1 MLMMNLLNSNSCFK
15 LLVRMIRHRIFFWIV
30 IWNVIIL
37 LFLVSCSSSKKMSN
51 TNLSS
56 MLQPDQGVIA
66 ATAIIYNNS
75 IDSSTIYFSIPKS
88 KLLFRNEDGDF
99 VARYSVSY
107 TLFPFRTS
115 TTIIDSSTYFFL
127 VSDSL
132 QISNFQ
138 DSIKFRC
145 PNETYGTLRVNF
157 TDLNRK
163 SEFTQIINVNKAD
176 SKSRQTYLL
185 KDQQGVPL
193 FRNYISSR
201 ESFQIE
207 SINPPTQKF
216 WVRCYFRN
224 YPIAVMPFKIIDS
237 APFSYACD
245 SLFQVQ
251 MDSIPYLILERKG
264 IYHFVQDTNF
274 KSGVTMFIFDEDFPL
289 ITQSSQLI
297 APTRYLTSSKE
308 FKEMNAAKDKKL
320 AIEKFWLNLGVNES
334 TTRSLIRTYF
344 NRVQL
349 ANKYFTSYT
358 EGWKTDRGM
367 ILIVHGTPL
376 SIFNDGESEI
386 WNYAANTSLP
396 ELTFYFKKVNNPF
409 TDNDFSLV
417 RQPYYDNSWYTA
429 VDLWR
434 QGRILNE

>member
-1 MLMMNLLNSNSCFK
+1 
-15 LLVRMIRHRIFFWIV
+15 MISYRLSFWIFV
-30 IWNVIIL
+30 FNVTIL
-37 LFLVSCSSSKKMSN
+37 MFLVSCSNSKKMSN
-51 TNLSS
+51 TNLSN
-56 MLQPDQGVIA
+56 MLQPDKGVISA
-66 ATAIIYNNS
+66 AAIIYNNS
-75 IDSSTIYFSIPKS
+75 SDSSIIYFSIPKS
-88 KLLFRNEDGDF
+88 TLLFRNEEGNF

-107 TLFPFRTS
+107 TLFPYRTS
-115 TTIIDSSTYFFL
+115 TTIIDSSTHIFI
-127 VSDSL
+127 VSDSAL
-132 QISNFQ
+132 VNDFQ
-138 DSIKFRC
+138 DSIMFRC
-145 PNETYGTLRVNF
+145 PNETYGTVRLIF

-163 SEFTQIINVNKAD
+163 ADFTQIINVNKAD
-176 SKSRQTYLL
+176 SKSRQNFLL
-185 KDQQGVPL
+185 KDSKGDLL

-201 ESFQIE
+201 ESFQFQ
-207 SINPPTQKF
+207 SVNPLTKKL

-224 YPIAVMPFKIIDS
+224 YPLAVMPFKIIDS

-245 SLFQVQ
+245 SLFSIHK
-251 MDSIPYLILERKG
+251 DSIPNLVLERKG

-297 APTRYLTSSKE
+297 AATRYLTTSKE
-308 FKEMNAAKDKKL
+308 FKEMNVATDKKL
-320 AIEKFWLNLGVNES
+320 AIEKFWLNLGVNEG
-334 TTRSLIRTYF
+334 TTRGLIRSYF

-367 ILIVHGTPL
+367 ILIVYGTPM

-409 TDNDFSLV
+409 TDNDYSLV
-417 RQPYYDNSWYTA
+417 RQPYYDNSWYIA

-434 QGRILNE
+434 QGRIVNE